1 MSYLMAMPGIPCIY
15 YGDEIADVGG
25 NDPDN
30 RRVMRFDDLSLEEG
44 NTLSWTSEWIKLRR
58 SRMSLIYGSC
68 NIEALSHTLLK
79 ITREYLGEESVV
91 YINKSKES
99 VEISADGKSIIA
111 GEAENLQS
119 GMITIPSQSAIC
131 LGN

>member
-1 MSYLMAMPGIPCIY
+1 
-15 YGDEIADVGG
+15 VGG

-30 RRVMRFDDLSLEEG
+30 RRVMRFKDLSLEEG

-58 SRMSLIYGSC
+58 SRMSFMYGSC
-68 NIEALSHTLLK
+68 NIEAISHTLLK

-99 VEISADGKSIIA
+99 VDVSADGKSIFA
-111 GEAENLQS
+111 GKAEVLKN
-119 GMITIPSQSAIC
+119 GMILIPSQSAIC
-131 LGN
+131 LGD